1 MEKQYGLRSLAVDHA
16 GMLLKSIQKYTNTD
30 NEILVFNHILRNELE
45 EDFHFIQSELLKSII
60 DLSMIQLMTRY
71 TNKDNITLQ
80 NLLDNKINNGFIF
93 EEEWIDLI
101 KYLYYEN
108 DFITL
113 NNLLK
118 KLAVDINN
126 MNNPNNE
133 STITLISYPNTTIT
147 SKQDIF
153 SPILHIS
160 PKNNLLKNNY
170 IIGTNNS
177 ILSNNNTNN
186 NNNFGY
192 DKFNN
197 KDIKKLGYSS
207 PTLKINLKDPNSKLR
222 KDMLKLNFQLFI
234 KTILDFQLKVH
245 LNYINNFYL
254 EFQLIDTDHD
264 GVINANQFKEIFFN
278 YRKKIINIFINDS
291 FNNLIINNN
300 NKLKSLPNNF
310 NNNKVNNNNKQ
321 NNNNNKLENKLIIE
335 NIDLQNDEN
344 ELKLFLEVITLI
356 DPIQSD
362 KITFSNI
369 INQLNK
375 IDFIDIEKY
384 NNLILSTNNLLNQ
397 D

>member
-1 MEKQYGLRSLAVDHA
+1 M
-16 GMLLKSIQKYTNTD
+16 M
-30 NEILVFNHILRNELE
+30 
-45 EDFHFIQSELLKSII
+45 ELL
-60 DLSMIQLMTRY
+60 MQ
-71 TNKDNITLQ
+71 
-80 NLLDNKINNGFIF
+80 
-93 EEEWIDLI
+93 
-101 KYLYYEN
+101 
-108 DFITL
+108 
-113 NNLLK
+113 
-118 KLAVDINN
+118 
-126 MNNPNNE
+126 
-133 STITLISYPNTTIT
+133 
-147 SKQDIF
+147 
-153 SPILHIS
+153 
-160 PKNNLLKNNY
+160 
-170 IIGTNNS
+170 
-177 ILSNNNTNN
+177 
-186 NNNFGY
+186 
-192 DKFNN
+192 
-197 KDIKKLGYSS
+197 
-207 PTLKINLKDPNSKLR
+207 INLKK
-222 KDMLKLNFQLFI
+222 F
-234 KTILDFQLKVH
+234 
-245 LNYINNFYL
+245 
-254 EFQLIDTDHD
+254 
-264 GVINANQFKEIFFN
+264 FFN

>member
-1 MEKQYGLRSLAVDHA
+1 
-16 GMLLKSIQKYTNTD
+16 
-30 NEILVFNHILRNELE
+30 
-45 EDFHFIQSELLKSII
+45 
-60 DLSMIQLMTRY
+60 
-71 TNKDNITLQ
+71 
-80 NLLDNKINNGFIF
+80 
-93 EEEWIDLI
+93 
-101 KYLYYEN
+101 
-108 DFITL
+108 
-113 NNLLK
+113 
-118 KLAVDINN
+118 

-264 GVINANQFKEIFFN
+264 GVINANQFKEVFF
-278 YRKKIINIFINDS
+278 
-291 FNNLIINNN
+291 
-300 NKLKSLPNNF
+300 
-310 NNNKVNNNNKQ
+310 
-321 NNNNNKLENKLIIE
+321 
-335 NIDLQNDEN
+335 
-344 ELKLFLEVITLI
+344 
-356 DPIQSD
+356 
-362 KITFSNI
+362 
-369 INQLNK
+369 
-375 IDFIDIEKY
+375 
-384 NNLILSTNNLLNQ
+384 
-397 D
+397 

>member
-1 MEKQYGLRSLAVDHA
+1 
-16 GMLLKSIQKYTNTD
+16 
-30 NEILVFNHILRNELE
+30 
-45 EDFHFIQSELLKSII
+45 
-60 DLSMIQLMTRY
+60 
-71 TNKDNITLQ
+71 
-80 NLLDNKINNGFIF
+80 
-93 EEEWIDLI
+93 
-101 KYLYYEN
+101 
-108 DFITL
+108 
-113 NNLLK
+113 
-118 KLAVDINN
+118 
-126 MNNPNNE
+126 
-133 STITLISYPNTTIT
+133 
-147 SKQDIF
+147 
-153 SPILHIS
+153 
-160 PKNNLLKNNY
+160 
-170 IIGTNNS
+170 
-177 ILSNNNTNN
+177 
-186 NNNFGY
+186 
-192 DKFNN
+192 
-197 KDIKKLGYSS
+197 
-207 PTLKINLKDPNSKLR
+207 
-222 KDMLKLNFQLFI
+222 MLKLNFQLFI

-264 GVINANQFKEIFFN
+264 GVINANQFKEVFFN

-321 NNNNNKLENKLIIE
+321 NNNNKLENKLIIE

>member
-1 MEKQYGLRSLAVDHA
+1 M
-16 GMLLKSIQKYTNTD
+16 
-30 NEILVFNHILRNELE
+30 
-45 EDFHFIQSELLKSII
+45 ELL
-60 DLSMIQLMTRY
+60 MQ
-71 TNKDNITLQ
+71 
-80 NLLDNKINNGFIF
+80 
-93 EEEWIDLI
+93 
-101 KYLYYEN
+101 
-108 DFITL
+108 
-113 NNLLK
+113 
-118 KLAVDINN
+118 
-126 MNNPNNE
+126 
-133 STITLISYPNTTIT
+133 
-147 SKQDIF
+147 
-153 SPILHIS
+153 
-160 PKNNLLKNNY
+160 
-170 IIGTNNS
+170 
-177 ILSNNNTNN
+177 
-186 NNNFGY
+186 
-192 DKFNN
+192 
-197 KDIKKLGYSS
+197 
-207 PTLKINLKDPNSKLR
+207 INLKK
-222 KDMLKLNFQLFI
+222 F
-234 KTILDFQLKVH
+234 
-245 LNYINNFYL
+245 
-254 EFQLIDTDHD
+254 
-264 GVINANQFKEIFFN
+264 FFN